1 LLLLIHFPELLRKA
15 GPDDQDIAKPELGAL
30 VLGDSLHVGD
40 SDLVRVKARVFD
52 PLGFGIGFVVEEDAA
67 GDETAAFM
75 PV

>member
-1 LLLLIHFPELLRKA
+1 
-15 GPDDQDIAKPELGAL
+15 L

-40 SDLVRVKARVFD
+40 GDLVRVKARVFD
-52 PLGFGIGFVVEEDAA
+52 SLGFGIGFVVEEDAA